1 MQDRD
6 LCVDPDKSESLEG
19 LTNLDSRNPRVLRFV
34 GGAGGV
40 ERLGML
46 LVTSVV
52 TRVPSRKKVK
62 SSNLV

>member
-1 MQDRD
+1 M
-6 LCVDPDKSESLEG
+6 
-19 LTNLDSRNPRVLRFV
+19 LRFV

-40 ERLGML
+40 ERLGIL